1 MSTRVY
7 CKIFGS
13 YNGFRSLERFSNVV
27 NNAWCSD
34 PRFFIMYDPDTLEIF
49 QCSFNK
55 EESLIVAYAEVSV
68 QEFRMRLAG
77 AAEQLIQERTRQ
89 AILEA
94 SEEASR
100 IYAEAEAFTLQ
111 LRTK

>member
-13 YNGFRSLERFSNVV
+13 YNGFRSLERFNEVV
-27 NNAWCSD
+27 NNAWCED
-34 PRFFIMYDPDTLEIF
+34 PRFFVMYDPDTLEIF

-68 QEFRMRLAG
+68 QEFRMRLSG
-77 AAEQLIQERTRQ
+77 AAESLIQKRTRQ

-111 LRTK
+111 HRTK

>member
-13 YNGFRSLERFSNVV
+13 YNGFRSLERFSDVV

-77 AAEQLIQERTRQ
+77 AAEQLIQERTHQ

-100 IYAEAEAFTLQ
+100 IYAEAFTLQ